1 MRKQFVFLFVIAQ
14 LCGYV
19 FAQSIDVKWS
29 EQQVYDNK
37 EDGFFNHFIGG
48 NSSYVYAKFSN
59 YTTMNVKKVNR
70 KIKIIAFDKT
80 SMKKIADVELKGY
93 SKSDKFDKLD
103 YERTVVFDNIVY
115 VFWTNKDKGASSR
128 EIYVQSF
135 DAKLKKLGK
144 LSKIYEFAYD
154 KKGANKNSFFIL
166 TNKLISDRI
175 VIGRE
180 LPIETGQNL
189 RVEYKL
195 MGSDFSFVS
204 SKQVTLPVI
213 INITKKG
220 LFGRAISSGLKCNY
234 EFGEDGNLY
243 ADDIIS
249 MDKEEAERLP
259 KAEAKTYRLVM
270 QINAMSG
277 AVKSY
282 SLKFPKKNTF
292 NFNYVISGKDVKMYG
307 FFSDLEKDVK
317 GKDTHGI
324 FYVKLDNSNFQS
336 TDMNFA
342 YFKKDFLDKL
352 YKKDTEDQ
360 KKGKGMFKSKKSK
373 ASDEESIDDNYVI
386 ESIQKMNGDLIL
398 FCTIMRNWSNTV
410 CTSNPNGG
418 GTTCR
423 TYYYCDKSNVT
434 AFKLNSE
441 GDIVWAQNMDRF
453 MRYSGWDRRDVNVV
467 RNGEKF
473 YVTYGSAYQLNAEK
487 KNRKSRKSTKQYKD
501 RLEYAVFNASD
512 GVFVKNEFQINKINA
527 SKKEK
532 KFLDPS
538 SITVIDNR
546 MFFDFSKVK
555 YKTGWVIGGCF
566 ALVCPLTYVFTFG
579 NGNAFKGKGNF
590 GTIITK

>member
-1 MRKQFVFLFVIAQ
+1 MKIHLSILAIVATFCNV
-14 LCGYV
+14 V
-19 FAQSIDVKWS
+19 FAQNIDVKWS

-37 EDGFFNHFIGG
+37 EDGFFNYFVGG

-59 YTTMNVKKVNR
+59 YSALSTKKANK
-70 KIKIIAFDKT
+70 KIKIVAFDKNT
-80 SMKKIADVELKGY
+80 MNKVADVELKGY
-93 SKSDKFDKLD
+93 TKNEKLDNLD
-103 YERTVVFDNIVY
+103 YERSVIFDNVIY

-144 LSKIYEFAYD
+144 LNKIYEFAYD

-166 TNKLISDRI
+166 TNKAISDKLM
-175 VIGRE
+175 IGRE
-180 LPIETGQNL
+180 LPIENGQNVK
-189 RVEYKL
+189 VEYKL
-195 MGSDFSFVS
+195 VGSDFSFIS

-220 LFGRAISSGLKCNY
+220 LFGRSTTNGLKCNY

-249 MDKEEAERLP
+249 MDKDEAERLP

-270 QINAMSG
+270 QINSMSG
-277 AVKSY
+277 SVKSY

-324 FYVKLDNSNFQS
+324 FYVKLDNSTFQS

-352 YKKDTEDQ
+352 YNKDNEDQ
-360 KKGKGMFKSKKSK
+360 KKGKGLFKSKKDK
-373 ASDEESIDDNYVI
+373 ASDDESIDDNYVI
-386 ESIQKMNGDLIL
+386 ESIQKTNGDLVL

-410 CTSNPNGG
+410 CSSNPNGG

-453 MRYSGWDRRDVNVV
+453 MRYSGWYIHDVNVV
-467 RNGEKF
+467 RNADKF
-473 YVTYGSAYQLNAEK
+473 IVTYGSAYQMNAEK
-487 KNRKSRKSTKQYKD
+487 KNRKSRKSSKQYKD
-501 RLEYAVFNASD
+501 RLEYATFNSSD
-512 GVFVKNEFQINKINA
+512 GSYVKSEYQVNKINA

-538 SITVIDNR
+538 SISVIDNR
-546 MFFDFSKVK
+546 MYFDYSKIG

-566 ALVCPLTYVFTFG
+566 AMVCPLTYFFTFA
-579 NGNAFKGKGNF
+579 NGNAFKGKGNL
-590 GTIITK
+590 GTIIAK